1 MENTVQSTAIDS
13 LFVCY
18 TSLIVWPFIGIF
30 QCHVQIYIVNKC
42 HNQNT
47 IMFRLFYYKIMSR
60 KIIIQQKGIQNLT
73 RQLVFFQPHS
83 LLSFKMVHNV
93 AFHILFSG

>member
-1 MENTVQSTAIDS
+1 MENTVQYCDRFPIRM
-13 LFVCY
+13 LH
-18 TSLIVWPFIGIF
+18 IVDCMAFHRN

>member
-1 MENTVQSTAIDS
+1 
-13 LFVCY
+13 
-18 TSLIVWPFIGIF
+18 
-30 QCHVQIYIVNKC
+30 
-42 HNQNT
+42 
-47 IMFRLFYYKIMSR
+47 MSR

-93 AFHILFSG
+93 AFDILFSG